1 MTTAT
6 DATGAI
12 QSNDENKL
20 QLITFALGEEEYGV
34 DIKSVREIKAW
45 ARTTPLPE
53 APHFVLGVINIRGSI
68 LPIFDLRDRF
78 GQGQTVPTNTHVII
92 VITLGERMIGIL
104 VDAVSDIVTLSTAD
118 LRPVPDTGQEY
129 DSAILKGLAMVNER
143 IVSLICPE
151 NLFGRKDMD
160 DADEFTA
167 SQQVSA
173 NEAETAV

>member
-167 SQQVSA
+167 SLAAPSQR
-173 NEAETAV
+173 